1 MNTIETTTTIVRS
14 ADGTHIAAF
23 RTGAGPA
30 IILIDPALS
39 THKGSTKLSSALAE
53 HFSVVSYDRRGR
65 GGSGDESPDSADPDR
80 EVDDISAVVDE
91 AGGRAI
97 LFGTSSGAALALYAA
112 ARLGD
117 RITGVVAYEPPYIC
131 DDSRPPLASDLP
143 ERIAASVAAGDR
155 SGAAKAFFVEAIGVP
170 AVGVA
175 VMRMLPL
182 WRDAKALTHTL
193 RYDFAL
199 LDGTQQGE
207 AAARGPLGR
216 PDCADH
222 RSGRIEE
229 REVLPPHRTEPRGV
243 LLPTA
248 EYESLEGAHHGSPEM
263 SPSGIARR
271 IIDRFGAD

>member
-207 AAARGPLGR
+207 ALHADRWAGLTAPTIVLVGSKSEKFFHHTARSL
-216 PDCADH
+216 A
-222 RSGRIEE
+222 
-229 REVLPPHRTEPRGV
+229 V